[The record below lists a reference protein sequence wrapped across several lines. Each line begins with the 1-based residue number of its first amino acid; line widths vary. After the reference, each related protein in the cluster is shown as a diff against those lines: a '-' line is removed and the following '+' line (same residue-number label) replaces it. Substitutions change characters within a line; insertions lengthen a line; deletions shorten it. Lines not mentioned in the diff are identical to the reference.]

1 MKIPKER
8 RQLCADVTNSA
19 EIELKKDLER
29 RRQIVVER
37 NMDKAIGYVLLA
49 VCSAVLLGEI
59 IMFVKDLL

>member
-29 RRQIVVER
+29 RREMVIER
-37 NMDKAIGYVLLA
+37 NMDRTIGYVLLF
-49 VCSAVLLGEI
+49 VCSVVLLGEI
-59 IMFVKDLL
+59 IMFVRDLL